1 MKQTGHRFLF
11 VAALAASCLTLCWPI
26 GASAQTGK
34 NFDVKTMNFD
44 LWCQEQANLPADRC
58 DKRLPEDEKTFEAY
72 RTKIER
78 YEIPYLQQQR
88 NEANFDR
95 NVLHNDPIDR
105 PLSNNAPAQSQDPNQ
120 PPANAPP

>member
-1 MKQTGHRFLF
+1 MEQLGCRFLLA
-11 VAALAASCLTLCWPI
+11 AALAACCVS
-26 GASAQTGK
+26 GAEAQAGR

-105 PLSNNAPAQSQDPNQ
+105 PVTNDTAAQRQDPNQ